1 MPSRHL
7 FKHLLHDERGATAIE
22 YGLIVSLIVIAMIA
36 TFNIVA
42 DNTIGMWENVEVQI
56 EKNIDN

>member
-22 YGLIVSLIVIAMIA
+22 YGLIVSLIVIAMIS
-36 TFNIVA
+36 TFSMVA
-42 DNTIGMWENVEVQI
+42 ENTTGMWDNVEEQI
-56 EKNIDN
+56 EKNVGD